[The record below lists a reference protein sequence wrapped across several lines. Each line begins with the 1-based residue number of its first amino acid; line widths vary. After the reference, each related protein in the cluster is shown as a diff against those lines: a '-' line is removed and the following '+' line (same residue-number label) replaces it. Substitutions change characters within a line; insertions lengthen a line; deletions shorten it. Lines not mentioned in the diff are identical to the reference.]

1 MHFSL
6 SVSAWVGSTAMSG
19 CLFLYPFTLRIRRK
33 FGIRTSVLIAGA
45 LMLPLFLASPMVPSM
60 DFLFL
65 TFSVPFAIAASLVG
79 CATLTTILDYF
90 DKFQGVAFGVRLSAS
105 SLGAIM
111 FSYLIPILLEEIGWQ
126 RTFWILTGICFV
138 TMCFALAY
146 NDTKCPCDHPA
157 NNNNN
162 EEMVQKID
170 ERKIYS
176 RLLKNKEYLVYLIAN
191 TVFSSVVFMP
201 PVFMVSYSLLT
212 KVCLFCFVHFPSL
225 SLLHLPFRSLSSF
238 PPSVPIP
245 FSSPSIPVPSRFF
258 PFCFLPFSSFSVPF
272 LYPTFRSIPSLFR
285 LLSFPPVV
293 PLQVCHSDPF
303 RFRPSVAPRSV
314 PFGPRSGPF
323 RSLPFPTFRSLPS
336 LFRLLSFPHVTCHSV
351 PFPSPFRLFSSS
363 LPSVPYRFVLFP
375 FLYPS
380 LISPPL

>member
-1 MHFSL
+1 
-6 SVSAWVGSTAMSG
+6 
-19 CLFLYPFTLRIRRK
+19 
-33 FGIRTSVLIAGA
+33 
-45 LMLPLFLASPMVPSM
+45 MLPLFLASPMVPSM

-201 PVFMVSYSLLT
+201 PVFMVGYSLRT
-212 KVCLFCFVHFPSL
+212 KVCLFCFVPFHHFLLPS
-225 SLLHLPFRSLSSF
+225 
-238 PPSVPIP
+238 PSVPIP
-245 FSSPSIPVPSRFF
+245 FSSPSIPVPSRFV

-303 RFRPSVAPRSV
+303 RSRPFRCPTFRSL
-314 PFGPRSGPF
+314 RSPF
-323 RSLPFPTFRSLPS
+323 RSLPFPPV
-336 LFRLLSFPHVTCHSV
+336 PHVPFTSVPVPSPFIPSRHLPFRSV
-351 PFPSPFRLFSSS
+351 PFPIPSLFVLSPFRP
-363 LPSVPYRFVLFP
+363 LPFRFVPFP
-375 FLYPS
+375 LSFS
-380 LISPPL
+380 HIATSIIPPIGSICHQPWSRPFYIQMADDN

>member
-1 MHFSL
+1 
-6 SVSAWVGSTAMSG
+6 
-19 CLFLYPFTLRIRRK
+19 
-33 FGIRTSVLIAGA
+33 
-45 LMLPLFLASPMVPSM
+45 MLPLFLASPMVPSM

-238 PPSVPIP
+238 PPSVSFRPYSILFPFHPRSISFLSILFPSVLFLFRSLPLPHVPIH
-245 FSSPSIPVPSRFF
+245 SIPVPS
-258 PFCFLPFSSFSVPF
+258 PFVPSRHLPFRSVPF
-272 LYPTFRSIPSLFR
+272 PIPSLFV
-285 LLSFPPVV
+285 LSPFR
-293 PLQVCHSDPF
+293 PLPF
-303 RFRPSVAPRSV
+303 RF
-314 PFGPRSGPF
+314 
-323 RSLPFPTFRSLPS
+323 
-336 LFRLLSFPHVTCHSV
+336 V
-351 PFPSPFRLFSSS
+351 PFPLSFSHIATSIIPPIGSICHQPWSRPF
-363 LPSVPYRFVLFP
+363 Y
-375 FLYPS
+375 
-380 LISPPL
+380 IQMADDN

>member
-1 MHFSL
+1 
-6 SVSAWVGSTAMSG
+6 
-19 CLFLYPFTLRIRRK
+19 
-33 FGIRTSVLIAGA
+33 
-45 LMLPLFLASPMVPSM
+45 
-60 DFLFL
+60 
-65 TFSVPFAIAASLVG
+65 
-79 CATLTTILDYF
+79 
-90 DKFQGVAFGVRLSAS
+90 
-105 SLGAIM
+105 M

-323 RSLPFPTFRSLPS
+323 RSLPFRPCSVSFHSLTSPAIPFRSLP
-336 LFRLLSFPHVTCHSV
+336 HSV
-351 PFPSPFRLFSSS
+351 SFRPLS
-363 LPSVPYRFVLFP
+363 LPSPTVSFCSLSFILLSYRHLYNSTYRFNLPPTLVTT
-375 FLYPS
+375 FLYPNG
-380 LISPPL
+380 

>member
-1 MHFSL
+1 
-6 SVSAWVGSTAMSG
+6 
-19 CLFLYPFTLRIRRK
+19 
-33 FGIRTSVLIAGA
+33 
-45 LMLPLFLASPMVPSM
+45 MLPLFLASPMVPSM

-238 PPSVPIP
+238 PPSVSFRPYSILFPFHPRSISFLSILFPSVLFLFRSLPLPHVPIH
-245 FSSPSIPVPSRFF
+245 SIPVPS
-258 PFCFLPFSSFSVPF
+258 PFVPS
-272 LYPTFRSIPSLFR
+272 RS
-285 LLSFPPVV
+285 PVTG
-293 PLQVCHSDPF
+293 L
-303 RFRPSVAPRSV
+303 
-314 PFGPRSGPF
+314 PF
-323 RSLPFPTFRSLPS
+323 RSLPFPSFRCPTFRSLRSPFRSLPFPPVPS

>member
-1 MHFSL
+1 
-6 SVSAWVGSTAMSG
+6 
-19 CLFLYPFTLRIRRK
+19 
-33 FGIRTSVLIAGA
+33 
-45 LMLPLFLASPMVPSM
+45 MLPLFLASPMVPSM

-212 KVCLFCFVHFPSL
+212 KVCLFCFVPFPSL

-238 PPSVPIP
+238 PPSVSFRPYSILFPFYPRSISFRSILFPSVLFLFRSLPLPHVPIH
-245 FSSPSIPVPSRFF
+245 SIPVPS
-258 PFCFLPFSSFSVPF
+258 PFVPS
-272 LYPTFRSIPSLFR
+272 RS
-285 LLSFPPVV
+285 PVTG
-293 PLQVCHSDPF
+293 L
-303 RFRPSVAPRSV
+303 
-314 PFGPRSGPF
+314 PF
-323 RSLPFPTFRSLPS
+323 RSLPFPSFRCPTFRSLRSPFRSLPFPPVPFTSVPVPS
-336 LFRLLSFPHVTCHSV
+336 PFIPSRHLPFRSV
-351 PFPSPFRLFSSS
+351 PFPIPSLFVLSPFRP
-363 LPSVPYRFVLFP
+363 LPFRFVPFP
-375 FLYPS
+375 LSFS
-380 LISPPL
+380 HIATSIIPPIGSICHQPWSRPFYIQMADDN